1 MSETL
6 QPQEGVDFIPPDE
19 LHRVADIGKARAMAE
34 AGDEERT
41 EAVGHRKIHNLRLQQ
56 AGSEEALVA
65 QEFIHDGGA
74 MAKASDAK
82 AELYE
87 HGGGLKFEAA
97 RLTENISHVGV
108 ETLYSFE
115 QRRDEVRR
123 DREAFTRA
131 VAEAQD
137 KAGEQATMSLL
148 QKKES
153 ELSDRATILD
163 FAFAD
168 LRVKGIEQNNGPVFM
183 DQYLEYKQKM
193 RDESKK

>member
-1 MSETL
+1 MAETL
-6 QPQEGVDFIPPDE
+6 QPIGSENFVADE
-19 LHRVADIGKARAMAE
+19 SLRVNDIGKARAMAE
-34 AGDEERT
+34 AGDEKRT

-56 AGSEEALVA
+56 AGSEEALA
-65 QEFIHDGGA
+65 AKEFIHDRGA

-163 FAFAD
+163 LAFAD

-193 RDESKK
+193 QDESKK